1 MEISDVGAD
10 VFGETDAAILRVLAT
25 QGRSVSGR
33 EVARLSGHN
42 QSSTRRALA
51 RWETVGLVHGDAHAH
66 ATLFSLN
73 RQHVLWEPIERIL
86 ASPARVE
93 QAIAEMVHERTHARG
108 TVALYGSVARGDSGP
123 DSDIDLVLVA
133 ADDMDAEEVDR
144 LRDDLTEAVE
154 SLTGNTVQIVEISRA
169 QLQRMARDQDPLV
182 ESWRTESRTLS
193 GEDLTRMI
201 GAA

>member
-1 MEISDVGAD
+1 MRISDVGAD
-10 VFGETDAAILRVLAT
+10 VFGEPDAAVLRVLAS
-25 QGRSVSGR
+25 QVRAVSGR
-33 EVARLSGHN
+33 EVARLSGQN

-51 RWETVGLVHGDAHAH
+51 RWRTVGLVRGDEHPH

-93 QAIAEMVHERTHARG
+93 QVIAEMVHERTRSRG
-108 TVALYGSVARGDSGP
+108 TVALFGSVARGDSGP

-133 ADDMDAEEVDR
+133 GDGMRADEIER
-144 LRDDLTEAVE
+144 LRDDLTETVE
-154 SLTGNTVQIVEISRA
+154 ELTGNTVQVVEVTRA
-169 QLQRMARDQDPLV
+169 QLRRMARDEDPLV
-182 ESWRTESRTLS
+182 ESWRRESRTLS
-193 GEDLTRMI
+193 GEDLTRVI